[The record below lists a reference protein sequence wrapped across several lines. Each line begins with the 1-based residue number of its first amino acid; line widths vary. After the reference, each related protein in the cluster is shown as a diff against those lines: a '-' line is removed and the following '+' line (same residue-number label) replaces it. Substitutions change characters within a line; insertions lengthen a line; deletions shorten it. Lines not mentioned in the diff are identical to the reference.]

1 MWRAGES
8 PDPEAVVTVI
18 HYSDSVADIAH
29 DNLRGFFVDWPNPP
43 SAATHLELLAASD
56 HIVLATE
63 YETGAVIGFVT
74 AISDGVLGAHVSF
87 LEVLPAYQ
95 GRGIGTELFRRML
108 ERLDGLYGV
117 SLSCDPELRSFYERF
132 GMRPA
137 NAMMLRKYDR

>member
-18 HYSDSVADIAH
+18 HYSDSVADITH

-63 YETGAVIGFVT
+63 
-74 AISDGVLGAHVSF
+74 
-87 LEVLPAYQ
+87 
-95 GRGIGTELFRRML
+95 
-108 ERLDGLYGV
+108 
-117 SLSCDPELRSFYERF
+117 
-132 GMRPA
+132 
-137 NAMMLRKYDR
+137 